1 MEIKIMDDYSEK
13 KIYLAIKNDTIVI
26 NADFEIM
33 KATDGIEKPDLV
45 VTEDEYIENDCI
57 ARIENGKIVLG
68 RTQEEKDKR
77 AALERLP
84 VLRKQLADTDYVACK
99 IAEDPACRGKYTEI
113 LANRKKWREE
123 IASILKK

>member
-1 MEIKIMDDYSEK
+1 MDDYSEK

-45 VTEDEYIENDCI
+45 VTEAEYVDNDCI

-84 VLRKQLADTDYVACK
+84 VLRMQLAETDYVACK
-99 IAEDPACRGKYTEI
+99 IAEDPACREKYTEI